1 MLVKFFADI
10 RDKTG
15 CKEADIPYENTVRT
29 LLHALSAKY
38 GPELRKKLLSEDGMR
53 LGPQILIFV
62 NGRHLE
68 HIGGI
73 EAPLQPD
80 DIVLVFPLMAGG

>member
-1 MLVKFFADI
+1 VVVKFFAGI

-15 CKEADIPYENTVRT
+15 CKETNIPHEKDVHA

-38 GPELRKKLLSEDGMR
+38 GAKLQTKLLSEDGMQ
-53 LGPQILIFV
+53 LAPGILIFV
-62 NGRHLE
+62 NGRHLA

-73 EAPLQPD
+73 EAPLQPND
-80 DIVLVFPLMAGG
+80 VVLVFPVVAGG

>member
-1 MLVKFFADI
+1 MLVKFFAGI

-15 CKEADIPYENTVRT
+15 CEETDIPHEKNVRA
-29 LLHALSAKY
+29 LLHALSAGY
-38 GPELRKKLLSEDGMR
+38 GAGLQKQLLSEDGMQP
-53 LGPQILIFV
+53 GPEIIIFV

-68 HIGGI
+68 HIGGM

-80 DIVLVFPLMAGG
+80 DVVLIFPVITGG

>member
-1 MLVKFFADI
+1 MLVKFFAGI

-15 CKEADIPYENTVRT
+15 CKESDIPHEKDVRT
-29 LLHALSAKY
+29 LLHALSARY
-38 GPELRKKLLSEDGMR
+38 GPELRKKLLSEDGMQP
-53 LGPQILIFV
+53 GPEIIVFV

-73 EAPLQPD
+73 EACLQPD
-80 DIVLVFPLMAGG
+80 DVVLVFPLMAGG